1 MGNPYCSLFSCTSH
15 VFSTGQVIGPEQSD
29 CILSCP
35 YGSKEA
41 KDSRQLENVKILQK
55 PAFYRTGV
63 GWGLPSN
70 ENTRVP
76 GATPGAIWS
85 TVDGVVY
92 SSQQQGSTPRCW
104 SAGDL
109 VGPEFNS
116 NYYKYDLRKVNYQSQ
131 KSNLN
136 ANISPH
142 KAPKDD
148 CESFLDIYTTHLNT
162 VLPVSVVVYRGQCRK
177 KQAVRIQLISTKL
190 VTEKKQACSLS
201 IHTLSDEGILQT

>member
-35 YGSKEA
+35 HGSKEA

-55 PAFYRTGV
+55 PAFHRTGV

-70 ENTRVP
+70 GNTRVP
-76 GATPGAIWS
+76 GVTLVLLGQQWIGWYTP
-85 TVDGVVY
+85 V
-92 SSQQQGSTPRCW
+92 SSRALPQG
-104 SAGDL
+104 AGDL

-116 NYYKYDLRKVNYQSQ
+116 NYYKYDLSKVNYQSL

-148 CESFLDIYTTHLNT
+148 CESFLDIYTTHFNT
-162 VLPVSVVVYRGQCRK
+162 VLPVRRQCRK

-190 VTEKKQACSLS
+190 VTEKRQACSLS
-201 IHTLSDEGILQT
+201 IHTLS